1 MSGLNGWQQTILVTL
16 RFAIGWHLLV
26 LGYGRLA
33 SAAWLFETQLRAAT
47 GPVAP
52 IFHWLA
58 GVPWL
63 RGAADHAAIWGA
75 MTLGLLLMVGLFTRT
90 ATVLASA
97 LLAASVLAQPPLPV
111 SGTLAATLAGH
122 EMYVNRTVIEILA
135 LVVSLSFDTGRIA
148 GLDLLLLQRRPAAA
162 EPAPLT
168 PPESP
173 AAQAVTTP
181 EQPAP

>member
-1 MSGLNGWQQTILVTL
+1 MTGLNGWQQTILVSL

-33 SAAWLFETQLRAAT
+33 SAAWLFEAQLRAAT

-52 IFHWLA
+52 LFHWLA

-63 RGAADHAAIWGA
+63 RGAAHHATIWGA
-75 MTLGLLLMVGLFTRT
+75 MILGLLLMIGLFTRT
-90 ATVLASA
+90 ASVLAVA

-111 SGTLAATLAGH
+111 SGALAATLAGH

-135 LVVSLSFDTGRIA
+135 LAVSLSFDTGRIA
-148 GLDLLLLQRRPAAA
+148 GLDLLILQRRKSRPATTAST
-162 EPAPLT
+162 L
-168 PPESP
+168 PESP
-173 AAQAVTTP
+173 AAEVATTP
-181 EQPAP
+181 EEPAP